1 VPERRRVFGKL
12 YSCPICGAQT
22 DNPIEVL
29 PEGCGLKQHRCQ
41 PAKLRKA
48 RQEEMDQVDDEEP
61 TYEDRLAEGFR
72 LLDG

>member
-1 VPERRRVFGKL
+1 VPARRATFGKL

-22 DNPIEVL
+22 DNPIEAL
-29 PEGCGLKQHRCQ
+29 PAGCGLKQHRCQ
-41 PAKLRKA
+41 PAKLRRA
-48 RQEEMDQVDDEEP
+48 EQEERDRADGVEP